1 MKIKLNY
8 YGKLTDITKKS
19 FETIDVEEMN
29 VLSLKEKLGEL
40 YRSFRDM
47 TYHFAENNTM
57 LEDQAVIQSEELD
70 VFPPFSGG

>member
-8 YGKLTDITKKS
+8 YGKLTDITKTS
-19 FETIDVEEMN
+19 SETIDIEEMN

-40 YRSFRDM
+40 YQSFRDM
-47 TYHFAENNTM
+47 TYQFAENNTM
-57 LEDQAVIQSEELD
+57 LEDKDVIQSEELD